1 MKVRPSEQNC
11 DRPEPPEM
19 HTVGISLAVS
29 SLDFLVFCKALA
41 SASAS
46 LKYLLHDPS
55 HVYFFSWLPLS
66 LDIVDNNASEAA
78 NAAIRAVG
86 TPNDAV
92 PEIAPIAS
100 STA

>member
-1 MKVRPSEQNC
+1 ML
-11 DRPEPPEM
+11 
-19 HTVGISLAVS
+19 TVGISLAFS
-29 SLDFLVFCKALA
+29 NLDFLVFCKALA

-55 HVYFFSWLPLS
+55 HVYLFSWLPLS
-66 LDIVDNNASEAA
+66 LDNNASEAA